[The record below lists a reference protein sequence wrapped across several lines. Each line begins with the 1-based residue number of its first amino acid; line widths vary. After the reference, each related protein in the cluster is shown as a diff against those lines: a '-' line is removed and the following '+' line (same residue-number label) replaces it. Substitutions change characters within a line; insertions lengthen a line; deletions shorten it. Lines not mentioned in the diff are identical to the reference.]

1 MKLKSWQLATII
13 VLLYLAMPII
23 GYGLLGTM
31 VTDKYQIEHARI
43 FVDIDADEMIEEERD
58 EELKNIDQQER
69 ELRLTQYTLIGLAA
83 ISFLTATGL
92 LVNKKKII
100 KNAAQHLSIKGWGRR
115 ARPGL

>member
-1 MKLKSWQLATII
+1 M
-13 VLLYLAMPII
+13 LYLAIPFI

-43 FVDIDADEMIEEERD
+43 FVDIDSDKMTDEERT
-58 EELKNIDQQER
+58 EELKRIDEQEK

-92 LVNKKKII
+92 LINRNKII
-100 KNAAQHLSIKGWGRR
+100 KNAAQQSI
-115 ARPGL
+115 

>member
-1 MKLKSWQLATII
+1 MAI
-13 VLLYLAMPII
+13 PFI

-43 FVDIDADEMIEEERD
+43 FVDIDSDKMTDEERT
-58 EELKNIDQQER
+58 EELKRIDEQEK

-92 LVNKKKII
+92 LINRNKII
-100 KNAAQHLSIKGWGRR
+100 KNAAQQRI
-115 ARPGL
+115 